1 MTALCDCG
9 SGLPRREVLDGHGIF
24 LFFCCDRCY
33 ARQRSRFRADIF
45 ERYETDEPIESDE

>member
-1 MTALCDCG
+1 VTTPCGCG

-33 ARQRSRFRADIF
+33 AGKRARYRADIF
-45 ERYETDEPIESDE
+45 ERYETDEPIEPE